1 MGVPPY
7 QLAASISLVVA
18 QRLVRQL
25 CPHCRQPQQL
35 HPAQW
40 LAAGLPEAQASARP
54 QAWQAVGC
62 TRCHQ
67 GYRGRT
73 GIFQLMP
80 IDSSLQD
87 AMLQQA
93 ASHQL
98 QALAR
103 QAGMDSLRQAGLRK
117 VLQGETS
124 LQEVLHA
131 TTD

>member
-1 MGVPPY
+1 
-7 QLAASISLVVA
+7 
-18 QRLVRQL
+18 
-25 CPHCRQPQQL
+25 
-35 HPAQW
+35 
-40 LAAGLPEAQASARP
+40 
-54 QAWQAVGC
+54 
-62 TRCHQ
+62 
-67 GYRGRT
+67 
-73 GIFQLMP
+73 MP